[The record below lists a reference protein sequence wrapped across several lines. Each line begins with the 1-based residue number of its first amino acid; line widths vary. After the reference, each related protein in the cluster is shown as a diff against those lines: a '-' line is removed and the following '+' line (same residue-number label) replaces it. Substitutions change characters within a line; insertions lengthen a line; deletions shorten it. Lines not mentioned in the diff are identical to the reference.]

1 MGSSVNAP
9 RRVDIKG
16 QPHQLSYITPEEANV
31 LKALGGAGK
40 PGPMGIPS
48 FYDEGDDYGG
58 VGGDSFADASGGQ
71 TTDVSMGDM
80 YGGSSSSSS
89 DDSPTSTTQS
99 KEDYFAENQITE
111 TNPYGKRGFFSR
123 MFGIDPSKID
133 YSDQMSRATRI
144 GIMNNMFSKYANPF
158 NDPSVAGYNPAFAS
172 GDIESGILRSGVSVG
187 QTVVDPN
194 TGLETTVESFRAPQ
208 SLSDLVASGI
218 ASFAIPGAGFLTN
231 EASKVKGLAG
241 QAPTIDGQTATPL
254 GQGLGLI
261 DALTGGIKSGVQSQS
276 GRLLDA
282 VSAKASE
289 ILNQGSSV
297 QQGEQQLQQP
307 MMESRQDII
316 NRVTPSQPEITNQ
329 GVMDALGI
337 PREYQNNAPRVSGL
351 AAVPTQQTADA
362 SGLSFGESLGALQN
376 SPLGQAVQRGIRGES
391 VIPDMNI
398 GGGKLGV
405 SVDPMG
411 SDKGFEFNFSA
422 PVSDFG
428 LGGLLSQNQPQ
439 APADQAFDVAQA
451 NNTRGGFFSGN
462 YRGNRTQSQGGGMF
476 GVPGTKARLY
486 QPSQKGNPTGSG
498 NAGMF
503 DKMAQMFKTGIFG

>member
-80 YGGSSSSSS
+80 YGGSSSSD

-99 KEDYFAENQITE
+99 KEDYFAEQGITE
-111 TNPYGKRGFFSR
+111 TNPYGKQGFFSR

-133 YSDQMSRATRI
+133 YSNQMSRATRI
-144 GIMNNMFSKYANPF
+144 GIMNNAYSKYANPF
-158 NDPSVAGYNPAFAS
+158 NDPNQPAYNPAFAS
-172 GDIESGILRSGVSVG
+172 GDVDAGILRSGVRAG
-187 QTVVDPN
+187 QTVIDPT
-194 TGLETTVESFRAPQ
+194 TGEETTVEAFRAPQ
-208 SLSDLVASGI
+208 SIGDLIASGI
-218 ASFAIPGAGFLTN
+218 ASVALPGAGFLAN
-231 EASKVKGLAG
+231 QASQVKGLAG
-241 QAPTIDGQTATPL
+241 QPPTIDGQTAAPI

-261 DALTGGIKSGVQSQS
+261 DALTGGIRSGVQTQG

-289 ILNQGSSV
+289 ILDQGSSV
-297 QQGEQQLQQP
+297 QQGQQQLQQP

-316 NRVTPSQPEITNQ
+316 NRVTPTQPEITNQ

-376 SPLGQAVQRGIRGES
+376 SPLGQAIQRGVRGES

-411 SDKGFEFNFSA
+411 SDKGFQLNFSA

-486 QPSQKGNPTGSG
+486 QPSQKGNATGSG